1 MVHYKQKAET
11 NESLAYFNVLEG
23 KISDAYAEAVKD
35 FLRSEDDDLR
45 RLVERYKA
53 RESFDGMRFSLD
65 RLLKRKIFINDVAEY
80 LDIDFDSLEP
90 EESEDLKDTINY
102 AISTPMETAG
112 KERFSE
118 IVQDF
123 VSTIR

>member
-23 KISDAYAEAVKD
+23 KISDAYAEAVKE
-35 FLRSEDDDLR
+35 FLRSEDNDLR

-65 RLLKRKIFINDVAEY
+65 RLLKRKIFT
-80 LDIDFDSLEP
+80 FD
-90 EESEDLKDTINY
+90 TYIII
-102 AISTPMETAG
+102 A
-112 KERFSE
+112 
-118 IVQDF
+118 
-123 VSTIR
+123 